1 MQEFIKLF
9 RSLSQR
15 FHPWEMWNDFITMFA
30 CAISNAVDKGHFDKR
45 EELYM
50 KAIKKYNAQERE
62 VFPQLAAEVVMA
74 LEKNPEQ
81 DFLGSVYMA
90 LNLGMKKA
98 GQFFTP
104 YHVCQ
109 LMADITIGNLLP
121 QVKEHGYITIN
132 DCACGAG
139 ATLIAGI
146 HSARRVLEKENL
158 NWQNH
163 ILVTAQDIDFT
174 TALMCYIQLSLLG
187 CAAYIKIGNSL
198 TDPMRKNDSKENY
211 WYTPM
216 YFMGPWTIRRIFGG
230 LRNGN

>member
-1 MQEFIKLF
+1 MY
-9 RSLSQR
+9 
-15 FHPWEMWNDFITMFA
+15 A
-30 CAISNAVDKGHFDKR
+30 CAISNAVDKEHFEKR

-50 KAIKKYNAQERE
+50 KTVKKYNAQERE

-81 DFLGSVYMA
+81 DFLGGVYMA
-90 LNLGMKKA
+90 LNLGNEKD

-109 LMADITIGNLLP
+109 LMADIAIGNLLP

-198 TDPMRKNDSKENY
+198 TDPMCENASKENY

-216 YFMGPWTIRRIFGG
+216 YFMGPWAIRKILGG
-230 LRNGN
+230 LKND